1 MGPPKAG
8 ANILNEIKA
17 GFGDA
22 RKHGVER
29 RELLSSSV
37 TTIVTVNHQD

>member
-17 GFGDA
+17 RFGDA
-22 RKHGVER
+22 RKASKE